1 MHIYALIDACN
12 APGLLE
18 MLKTYDPPASPL
30 YNEPLQEGMAE
41 RVPYIVELTSEP
53 VKTWLSKLTLPWGL
67 YLISD
72 KVNFLEMRKHLR
84 KYTFAII
91 PIEEKPVFFRFYD
104 PRVFWDL
111 THKILDDWQLHAFL
125 GPIDI
130 VASYVDGQY
139 RQDSFD
145 ERRSQFPNQIR
156 MKTQYLT
163 LTRDQYRIL
172 EDIYEGRYIGELAEH
187 MMKYVDPN
195 IIETAQ
201 NNANKLHREMLEHA
215 RDEQGEEITHP
226 ADQEFLL
233 NQKSSPNL
241 NNPKPQ
247 RPEGVEQAYFYF
259 SRQTGEWEKIRGS
272 EVTKV
277 GSILSHALTKLAKT
291 PINENEFHEISN
303 FEYVYLNH
311 QNTQQQS
318 SLNNTDSPNT
328 PSKYN
333 HDKPDYLKAYAG
345 DPYFYEQNGDWYY
358 VDDEGIANPIR
369 DERVEA
375 LKQTNQNKVFEND
388 FHQRTNN
395 RYQHYKGLA
404 YLPEIIEEE
413 DILEITTMD
422 ELKATIHQF
431 ARDLHYFCKSQEI
444 EDDRSFKDL
453 GWIFITNQ
461 ILRIKDIP
469 RACTNMLINDGSEG
483 KYRARR
489 FVYQMKNN
497 PEKFIKNRMLN
508 NVG

>member
-1 MHIYALIDACN
+1 MTDQTMHLYALVDAGN
-12 APGLLE
+12 APGFLE
-18 MLKTYDPPASPL
+18 MLKTYDPPASCL

-41 RVPYIVELTSEP
+41 LAPYIVELTSEP
-53 VKTWLSKLTLPWGL
+53 VKTWLSKLTTPWGL

-72 KVNFLEMRKHLR
+72 KANFLKMRKHLR

-156 MKTQYLT
+156 MKTMYIT
-163 LTRDQYRIL
+163 LTEDQYDRFNK
-172 EDIYEGRYIGELAEH
+172 IYEERYIDELAEH

-195 IIETAQ
+195 IIKEAE
-201 NNANKLHREMLEHA
+201 NNADKLHREMLEHA
-215 RDEQGEEITHP
+215 RDTQGESISHV

-241 NNPKPQ
+241 NTPKPQ
-247 RPEGVEQAYFYF
+247 RPEGVEQAYFHF

-291 PINENEFHEISN
+291 PINENEFHEITN

-318 SLNNTDSPNT
+318 NLNNTDSQNT
-328 PSKYN
+328 PSNYN

-345 DPYFYEQNGDWYY
+345 DPYFYEQNNDWYY

-369 DERVEA
+369 DERTEA
-375 LKQTNQNKVFEND
+375 LKQTNQKKVFEDD
-388 FHQRTNN
+388 FHHRTNN

-413 DILEITTMD
+413 DVLEITTMD

-431 ARDLHYFCKSQEI
+431 AQDWVYYLKSEGI
-444 EDDRSFKDL
+444 RHERAFKEL
-453 GWIFITNQ
+453 SKLLVLNGYYR
-461 ILRIKDIP
+461 LKDVPNRWSNI
-469 RACTNMLINDGSEG
+469 LINNGKGS
-483 KYRARR
+483 KYRA
-489 FVYQMKNN
+489 K
-497 PEKFIKNRMLN
+497 MLE
-508 NVG
+508 VEILEEMEDI